1 MRISMWH
8 KGLGALM
15 GFVLAGCSPESDLS
29 WAKVE
34 QENRLWIGM
43 TGSNEPMNGYDPIH
57 DHESGFEV
65 EMAKELCRR
74 LGVKPQFKRIF
85 WLEKIIE
92 LNTHQIDCI
101 WSVMTITSDRQER
114 VLFTEPYLISHQI
127 ALVRAD
133 SPFWKVEELQGQN
146 VGYLKGSSVF
156 HELEKR
162 SLNGWHMNLSAYPQF
177 ELGLMQL
184 ALGTEQAMVMDE
196 VLAWRHV
203 QKNQTARHPLRI
215 LQGHFGVDSLAV
227 AFRRNDRTLHH
238 KVQVTLRAMEQDGYT
253 AQLREKWFGSHASKL
268 FHNLRAQE
276 K

>member
-1 MRISMWH
+1 MRNRIWL
-8 KGLGALM
+8 KGFWGLVWLVLG
-15 GFVLAGCSPESDLS
+15 GCSSEPDLS

-43 TGSNEPMNGYDPIH
+43 TGSNEPMNGYDPIQ
-57 DHESGFEV
+57 DQESGFEV
-65 EMAKELCRR
+65 DMARELCRR
-74 LGVKPQFKRIF
+74 LGVKPRFKRIF
-85 WLEKIIE
+85 WLEKFTE

-101 WSVMTITSDRQER
+101 WSVMTITPDRKER
-114 VLFTEPYLISHQI
+114 VLYTEPYLISHQI

-156 HELEKR
+156 KELEKR

-184 ALGTEQAMVMDE
+184 AIGTEQAMVMDE

-215 LQGHFGVDSLAV
+215 LQGHFGADSLAV
-227 AFRRNDRTLHH
+227 AFRRNDRALHH
-238 KVQVTLRAMEQDGYT
+238 KVQATLSAMEQDGSIP
-253 AQLREKWFGSHASKL
+253 QLREKWFGNLAAEL
-268 FHNLRAQE
+268 FHNQRIQE